1 MLLSLHVK
9 NLALIEEEEVTFTD
23 GLNILTGET
32 GAGKSIIIGSV
43 NLALGGKAD
52 KAIIRTGAE
61 YALIEMVFQTDNDRQ
76 LRKLEEMD
84 LPAPEDG
91 TILIKRKILPG
102 RSVCSVCGE
111 SVTLRQLREIAEL
124 MIDIYGQRENQ
135 KLLRREAQLQTV
147 DEFAGDTASG
157 LKEKV
162 GDSYSRWKSLKA
174 EWEKDD
180 LDDAARKREADL
192 LTYECNEIS
201 EAAVREGED
210 GELENR
216 FRLMENFRR
225 ISEAAGQTGMW
236 TGGSEHSAE
245 EAVDRAARELASVSG
260 IDPGLDKLADELSEI
275 ENLLSDF
282 NRSLNDYIRELT
294 FDPSEFEQIR
304 DRLNLINHLKDKY
317 GRSIEDILNALRERE
332 ERLAFLEDY
341 ENGRNRLRREIDA
354 EYAKLLGL
362 CEELSKVRR
371 EAAESFGAKLSAAL
385 MDLNFPQVEFES
397 RINSGEEYISAGG
410 YDRLV
415 FYISMNPGESM
426 RPLDQ
431 IASGGEL
438 SRIMLGMKTVFAG
451 KDEIHTFI
459 FDEIDTGISGK
470 TAWKVAEKM
479 GRLSADHQILC
490 ITHLPQIASMQDS
503 HYCIVKESVDGRTM
517 THINRLSEEESDRE
531 IARLLGSDHITEA
544 ALETRSD
551 VEFIVNKI
559 LAGFKVTRVD
569 EIPAIDLYMDQVLT
583 FLGERLRRTARKSD
597 ADKLLTKT
605 MVNNYVKNK
614 VMIPP
619 VKKKYGRDHILLLM
633 VIYYMKS
640 FLSIDDIRSI
650 VGPVSDKY
658 AQPTTKSAEQ
668 QAAKRH
674 RYSMSDVYT
683 ELFGYVSRNVERF
696 PEEVEKILDETDNAF
711 MSAPEEDREMLRRF
725 NVICQLSA
733 DIYLRK
739 LLIEKLLDE
748 TPGVTDSGRN
758 SRTKT

>member
-111 SVTLRQLREIAEL
+111 SVTVRQLREIAEL

-317 GRSIEDILNALRERE
+317 GRSIEDILKALRERE

-544 ALETRSD
+544 ALE
-551 VEFIVNKI
+551 
-559 LAGFKVTRVD
+559 
-569 EIPAIDLYMDQVLT
+569 
-583 FLGERLRRTARKSD
+583 
-597 ADKLLTKT
+597 
-605 MVNNYVKNK
+605 
-614 VMIPP
+614 
-619 VKKKYGRDHILLLM
+619 
-633 VIYYMKS
+633 
-640 FLSIDDIRSI
+640 
-650 VGPVSDKY
+650 
-658 AQPTTKSAEQ
+658 
-668 QAAKRH
+668 
-674 RYSMSDVYT
+674 
-683 ELFGYVSRNVERF
+683 
-696 PEEVEKILDETDNAF
+696 NA
-711 MSAPEEDREMLRRF
+711 REMKKM
-725 NVICQLSA
+725 A
-733 DIYLRK
+733 HGGK
-739 LLIEKLLDE
+739 GK
-748 TPGVTDSGRN
+748 
-758 SRTKT
+758 

>member
-1 MLLSLHVK
+1 M
-9 NLALIEEEEVTFTD
+9 
-23 GLNILTGET
+23 TGET

-76 LRKLEEMD
+76 LQKLEEMD

-147 DEFAGDTASG
+147 DEFAGDKAAL

-162 GDSYSRWKSLKA
+162 SASYSRWKSLKSD
-174 EWEKDD
+174 WDKDD
-180 LDDAARKREADL
+180 LDDTARKREADL
-192 LTYECNEIS
+192 LSYECREIA
-201 EAAVREGED
+201 EAAVKEGED
-210 GELENR
+210 EELENR

-236 TGGSEHSAE
+236 TGGSDHSAE

-260 IDPGLDKLADELSEI
+260 IDPELDRLADELSEI

-282 NRSLNDYIRELT
+282 NRSLNDYIRDLT
-294 FDPSEFEQIR
+294 FDPSEFEEIR
-304 DRLNLINHLKDKY
+304 ERLNLINHLKDKY
-317 GRSIEDILNALRERE
+317 GRSTEDIQDALRERE

-341 ENGRNRLRREIDA
+341 ENGRNRLRTEIDA
-354 EYAKLLGL
+354 EYKKLLGL

-371 EAAESFGAKLSAAL
+371 EAAENFGGRLRDAL

-397 RINSGEEYISAGG
+397 RIASGEEYLSAGG

-479 GRLSADHQILC
+479 GRLAADHQILC

-503 HYCIVKESVDGRTM
+503 HYCIVKQSADGRTV
-517 THINRLSEEESDRE
+517 THINRLGEEESDRE
-531 IARLLGSDHITEA
+531 VARLLGADHITEA
-544 ALETRSD
+544 ALE
-551 VEFIVNKI
+551 
-559 LAGFKVTRVD
+559 
-569 EIPAIDLYMDQVLT
+569 
-583 FLGERLRRTARKSD
+583 
-597 ADKLLTKT
+597 
-605 MVNNYVKNK
+605 
-614 VMIPP
+614 
-619 VKKKYGRDHILLLM
+619 
-633 VIYYMKS
+633 
-640 FLSIDDIRSI
+640 
-650 VGPVSDKY
+650 
-658 AQPTTKSAEQ
+658 
-668 QAAKRH
+668 
-674 RYSMSDVYT
+674 
-683 ELFGYVSRNVERF
+683 
-696 PEEVEKILDETDNAF
+696 NA
-711 MSAPEEDREMLRRF
+711 REMKKM
-725 NVICQLSA
+725 A
-733 DIYLRK
+733 HTGK
-739 LLIEKLLDE
+739 GK
-748 TPGVTDSGRN
+748 
-758 SRTKT
+758 